1 MRAAFYDL
9 HPKSLMSVST
19 VGKSASNCSTSTMIS
34 THNTII
40 TVKCI
45 VEIVW
50 IVSRT
55 EGFYH
60 ERVELSQ
67 SEVKQVEPIFA
78 LDIGTRMVMGLVMI
92 KNKDQG
98 YEILASA
105 RTEHRQRAMYDG
117 QVHDVDEVA
126 RAVIKVKEILEK
138 KLEVPLK
145 QVAVAAAGRALR
157 TEVAV
162 AEHKELL
169 PVRWE
174 REEVVALEMEAVH
187 QALRQLK
194 SSADGES
201 QSYHCVGYN
210 TISRWNEGE
219 EISSLIGQRGK
230 IAKVSVIATFLPRTV
245 VDGLVA
251 VLGRVGLEM
260 TSLTLEPIAA
270 GQAAIP
276 TNMRRLNLALV
287 DIGAGTADIALTR
300 NGSFFAYGMV
310 PMAGD
315 AVTEEICAH
324 YLLDFKVGEKAKRE
338 LNTKAVLTFKDFLG
352 AKVVVK
358 KEDMLKVIQSV
369 VGKLAESISREIL
382 NLNHDVPHAVILI
395 GGGSLTPMLSELLAG
410 TLGIPQNRVGI
421 QVRERLGEIYGEK
434 SIRGPESIT
443 PIGIGIAALEGN
455 GLQYY
460 TVTVNNTPV
469 SIFELQLA
477 TVAEALLAAGILP
490 RSFFGK
496 PGAALTFEWNNEM
509 RVIKGTMGS
518 AAQLSVN
525 GKPGKLDQALKA
537 GDDIVFVPGEPGDDA
552 RVCFKDVL
560 PTVEEKW
567 IVWNGNRVV
576 YSPQVFVN
584 DRLVSESDKI
594 LDGYKI
600 TYLPNHDLKNLCQQ
614 MGYDLKKKEVLEIR
628 VNGEPQIMDLTYELL
643 VNGCEVDSSQLIQL
657 GDSIEVRPRRVTV
670 GELRLEP
677 KPIIFT
683 VNGRQVEYP
692 SQETIISFH
701 GRPVLEDQPL
711 RSGME
716 LKVDGFKQMPILS
729 DLLPYVKFP
738 DELQPG
744 ASLKLSVNG
753 KPAEFTTVLHPGDR
767 MTATFD

>member
-1 MRAAFYDL
+1 M
-9 HPKSLMSVST
+9 
-19 VGKSASNCSTSTMIS
+19 
-34 THNTII
+34 
-40 TVKCI
+40 
-45 VEIVW
+45 
-50 IVSRT
+50 
-55 EGFYH
+55 
-60 ERVELSQ
+60 
-67 SEVKQVEPIFA
+67 EPIFA

-92 KNKDQG
+92 KNKEQG

-117 QVHDVDEVA
+117 QVHDVEEVA
-126 RAVIKVKEILEK
+126 RAVIRVKESLEK
-138 KLEVPLK
+138 KLDGPLK
-145 QVAVAAAGRALR
+145 RVAIAAAGRTLR

-174 REEVVALEMEAVH
+174 REDVLALEMEAVH

-194 SSADGES
+194 SSAEDDS

-210 TISRWNEGE
+210 PIARWNEGE

-230 IAKVSVIATFLPRTV
+230 AAKVSVIATFLPRTV

-251 VLGRVGLEM
+251 VLSRVGLEM

-276 TNMRRLNLALV
+276 ANMRRLNLALV
-287 DIGAGTADIALTR
+287 DTGAGTADIALTK
-300 NGSFFAYGMV
+300 NGSFYAYGMV

-315 AVTEEICAH
+315 AVTEEICTH
-324 YLLDFKVGEKAKRE
+324 YLLDFKVGEKVKRDLNIKAE
-338 LNTKAVLTFKDFLG
+338 LSFKDFLG

-358 KEDMLKVIQSV
+358 KEEVLKVIQPV
-369 VGKLAESISREIL
+369 VGKLAQNISREIL
-382 NLNHDVPHAVILI
+382 KLNNDVPQAVILI
-395 GGGSLTPMLSELLAG
+395 GGGSLTPMLSELLAE

-434 SIRGPESIT
+434 SIKGPESIT

-460 TVTVNNTPV
+460 TVMVNGARV

-496 PGAALTFEWNNEM
+496 PGAALTFEWNGEM

-525 GKPGKLDQALKA
+525 GKPSKLDQALKV
-537 GDDIVFVPGEPGDDA
+537 GDDIVFIAGEPGVDA
-552 RVCFKDVL
+552 QVSFKDVL
-560 PTVEEKW
+560 PTVEGKW
-567 IVWNGNRVV
+567 IVWNGKREL
-576 YSPQVFVN
+576 YLPQVFVN
-584 DRLVSESDKI
+584 HRLACETDII

-600 TYLPNHDLKNLCQQ
+600 TYVPNDDLKNLCNQ
-614 MGYDLKKKEVLEIR
+614 MGYDLQRKEIEIR
-628 VNGEPQIMDLTYELL
+628 INGEKQALHLTYELF
-643 VNGCEVDSSQLIQL
+643 VNGCGVDVSHILHA
-657 GDSIEVRPRRVTV
+657 GDSIEARTRQITV
-670 GELRLEP
+670 GELRLEA
-677 KPIIFT
+677 KPITFS
-683 VNGRQVEYP
+683 VNGIQLEYP
-692 SQETIISFH
+692 PQETIISFH

-711 RSGME
+711 IDGME
-716 LKVDGFKQMPILS
+716 LRVEGYKKMPILS

-738 DELQPG
+738 DEVLPG

-753 KPAEFTTVLHPGDR
+753 TPAEFTTALHPGDR
-767 MTATFD
+767 MLATFD

>member
-1 MRAAFYDL
+1 M
-9 HPKSLMSVST
+9 
-19 VGKSASNCSTSTMIS
+19 
-34 THNTII
+34 
-40 TVKCI
+40 
-45 VEIVW
+45 
-50 IVSRT
+50 
-55 EGFYH
+55 
-60 ERVELSQ
+60 
-67 SEVKQVEPIFA
+67 EPIFA

-92 KNKDQG
+92 KNNDQG

-117 QVHDVDEVA
+117 QVHDVEEVA

-138 KLEVPLK
+138 KLDVPLK

-157 TEVAV
+157 TEVAI

-174 REEVVALEMEAVH
+174 REDVIALEMEAVH
-187 QALRQLK
+187 QALHQLK
-194 SSADGES
+194 SSTEDDS

-210 TISRWNEGE
+210 PIARWNEGE

-230 IAKVSVIATFLPRTV
+230 VAKVSVIATFLPRTV

-251 VLGRVGLEM
+251 VLSRVGLEM

-276 TNMRRLNLALV
+276 PNMRRLNLALV

-315 AVTEEICAH
+315 AVTEQICSH
-324 YLLDFKVGEKAKRE
+324 YLLDFKVGEKVKRE
-338 LNTKAVLTFKDFLG
+338 LNTKIEVNFKDFLG
-352 AKVVVK
+352 AKVVANTGEV
-358 KEDMLKVIQSV
+358 LRVIQAV
-369 VGKLAESISREIL
+369 VGKVAEAISQEIL
-382 NLNHDVPHAVILI
+382 KLNNDVPQAVILI
-395 GGGSLTPMLSELLAG
+395 GGGSLTPMLPELLAE

-434 SIRGPESIT
+434 SIKGPESIT

-460 TVTVNNTPV
+460 TVTVNSRRV

-496 PGAALTFEWNNEM
+496 PGAALTFEWNGEM

-518 AAQLSVN
+518 AAQLSIN
-525 GKPGKLDQALKA
+525 GKSGKLDQALKV
-537 GDDIVFVPGEPGDDA
+537 GDDIVFVPGEPGEDA
-552 RVCFKDVL
+552 QVYFKDVI
-560 PTVEEKW
+560 PTVEPKW
-567 IVWNGNRVV
+567 IVWNGQREA

-584 DRLVSESDKI
+584 NRLAKETDI
-594 LDGYKI
+594 IFDGYKI
-600 TYLPNHDLKNLCQQ
+600 TYVPNDDLSNLCLQK
-614 MGYDLKKKEVLEIR
+614 GYNPQKKAEIEIR
-628 VNGEPQIMDLTYELL
+628 INGETHTFDLTRELL
-643 VNGCEVDSSQLIQL
+643 VNGCAVDISHIIHE
-657 GDSIEVRPRRVTV
+657 GDSIEVRTRQITV

-677 KPIIFT
+677 KPITFT
-683 VNGRQVEYP
+683 VNGLKVDYPPQV
-692 SQETIISFH
+692 TIISFH

-711 RSGME
+711 KDGME
-716 LKVDGFKQMPILS
+716 LKVEGFKGMPILS

-738 DELQPG
+738 EEVRPG
-744 ASLKLSVNG
+744 AALKLSVNG
-753 KPAEFTTVLHPGDR
+753 TPAEFTTVLHPGDR
-767 MTATFD
+767 VSAIFD

>member
-1 MRAAFYDL
+1 M
-9 HPKSLMSVST
+9 
-19 VGKSASNCSTSTMIS
+19 
-34 THNTII
+34 
-40 TVKCI
+40 
-45 VEIVW
+45 
-50 IVSRT
+50 
-55 EGFYH
+55 
-60 ERVELSQ
+60 
-67 SEVKQVEPIFA
+67 EPIFA

-92 KNKDQG
+92 KNKEQG

-105 RTEHRQRAMYDG
+105 RTEHKQRAMYDG

-138 KLEVPLK
+138 KLGVPLK

-169 PVRWE
+169 PLRWE
-174 REEVVALEMEAVH
+174 REDVLALEMEAVH

-194 SSADGES
+194 SSADNDS
-201 QSYHCVGYN
+201 PSYHCVGYSP
-210 TISRWNEGE
+210 IARWNEGE

-230 IAKVSVIATFLPRTV
+230 VAKVSVIATFLPRTV

-276 TNMRRLNLALV
+276 PNMRRLNLALV

-324 YLLDFKVGEKAKRE
+324 YLLDFKVGEKVKRALNAKAE
-338 LNTKAVLTFKDFLG
+338 LNFKDFLG
-352 AKVVVK
+352 AKLVANK
-358 KEDMLKVIQSV
+358 DEILTVIQSV
-369 VGKLAESISREIL
+369 VGKIAEAISSEIL
-382 NLNHDVPHAVILI
+382 NLNGDVPQAVILI
-395 GGGSLTPMLSELLAG
+395 GGGSLTPMLSNYLAE
-410 TLGIPQNRVGI
+410 TLGLPQNRVGI

-460 TVTVNNTPV
+460 TVTVNSTRV

-496 PGAALTFEWNNEM
+496 PGAALTYEWNSEM

-518 AAQLSVN
+518 AAQLLIN
-525 GKPGKLDQALKA
+525 GKPCKLDQALKA
-537 GDDIVFVPGEPGDDA
+537 GDDIVFVAGEQGVDA
-552 RVCFKDVL
+552 QVNFQDVL
-560 PTVEEKW
+560 PAVAAKG
-567 IVWNGNRVV
+567 IVWNGKREV
-576 YSPQVFVN
+576 YSPRFFEN
-584 DRLVSESDKI
+584 NRLASESDKI

-600 TYLPNHDLKNLCQQ
+600 TYFLNDNLKNLCQQ
-614 MGYDLKKKEVLEIR
+614 MGYNLDKKEEIEIR
-628 VNGEPQIMDLTYELL
+628 INGEIQTIDLTHELL
-643 VNGCEVDSSQLIQL
+643 VNGCGVASSHIIHE
-657 GDSIEVRPRRVTV
+657 GDSIEAHTRQITVR
-670 GELRLEP
+670 ELSLEP
-677 KPIIFT
+677 KPITFT
-683 VNGRQVEYP
+683 VNGVRVEYP
-692 SQETIISFH
+692 PQDKIISHH
-701 GRPVLEDQPL
+701 GRPILEDQPL
-711 RSGME
+711 MDKME
-716 LKVDGFKQMPILS
+716 LRVEGYRKMPILS

-738 DELQPG
+738 EEVLPG
-744 ASLKLSVNG
+744 ASLKISVNG
-753 KPAEFTTVLHPGDR
+753 TPAEFTTVLHPGDR
-767 MTATFD
+767 MSATFE

>member
-1 MRAAFYDL
+1 M
-9 HPKSLMSVST
+9 K
-19 VGKSASNCSTSTMIS
+19 
-34 THNTII
+34 
-40 TVKCI
+40 
-45 VEIVW
+45 
-50 IVSRT
+50 
-55 EGFYH
+55 
-60 ERVELSQ
+60 RVEVTQ
-67 SEVKQVEPIFA
+67 REVKQVEPIFA
-78 LDIGTRMVMGLVMI
+78 LDIGTRKVMGLVMI
-92 KNKDQG
+92 KNKEQG

-126 RAVIKVKEILEK
+126 RAVVRVKEQLEK
-138 KLEVPLK
+138 KLKVPLK
-145 QVAVAAAGRALR
+145 KVAVAAAGRALR

-174 REEVVALEMEAVH
+174 REVVLALEMEAVH
-187 QALRQLK
+187 QALRQLQT
-194 SSADGES
+194 STDDDS

-210 TISRWNEGE
+210 AIARWNEGE

-230 IAKVSVIATFLPRTV
+230 VAKVSVIATFLPRTV

-251 VLGRVGLEM
+251 VLGRIGLEM

-300 NGSFFAYGMV
+300 KGSFFAYGMV

-324 YLLDFKVGEKAKRE
+324 YLLDFKVGEKVKRE
-338 LNTKAVLTFKDFLG
+338 LNTKAELDFKDFLG
-352 AKVVVK
+352 AKVVAK
-358 KEDMLKVIQSV
+358 KDEVIKVIQSV
-369 VGKLAESISREIL
+369 VGKLAENISREIL
-382 NLNHDVPHAVILI
+382 NLNNDVPQAVILI
-395 GGGSLTPMLSELLAG
+395 GGGSLTPMLSELLAE

-460 TVTVNNTPV
+460 TVTVNSTNV

-496 PGAALTFEWNNEM
+496 PGAALTFEWNSEM

-525 GKPGKLDQALKA
+525 GKPSKLDQALKV
-537 GDDIVFVPGEPGDDA
+537 GDDIVFVAGEPGEDA
-552 RVCFKDVL
+552 QVCFKDVL
-560 PTVEEKW
+560 PTVEVKR
-567 IVWNGNRVV
+567 IAWNGKREV

-584 DRLVSESDKI
+584 HRLACETDKI

-600 TYLPNHDLKNLCQQ
+600 TYVPNDDLKNLCQQ
-614 MGYDLKKKEVLEIR
+614 MGYNLQKKEEIEIR
-628 VNGEPQIMDLTYELL
+628 INGETHTIDLTHELL
-643 VNGCEVDSSQLIQL
+643 VNGCGVDGSHIIHE
-657 GDSIEVRPRRVTV
+657 GDSIEVRTRQITV

-677 KPIIFT
+677 KPITFS
-683 VNGRQVEYP
+683 VNGIQVEFP
-692 SQETIISFH
+692 PQETIISFH

-711 RSGME
+711 MDGME
-716 LKVDGFKQMPILS
+716 LRVEGYKKMPILS
-729 DLLPYVKFP
+729 DLLPYVEFP
-738 DELQPG
+738 DEVLPG

-753 KPAEFTTVLHPGDR
+753 TPAEFTTVLHPGDR
-767 MTATFD
+767 LSATFD

>member
-1 MRAAFYDL
+1 M
-9 HPKSLMSVST
+9 
-19 VGKSASNCSTSTMIS
+19 
-34 THNTII
+34 
-40 TVKCI
+40 
-45 VEIVW
+45 
-50 IVSRT
+50 
-55 EGFYH
+55 
-60 ERVELSQ
+60 
-67 SEVKQVEPIFA
+67 EPIFA

-117 QVHDVDEVA
+117 QVHDVEEVA
-126 RAVIKVKEILEK
+126 RAVIRVKESLEK
-138 KLEVPLK
+138 KLDVPLK

-174 REEVVALEMEAVH
+174 REDVLALEMEAVH

-194 SSADGES
+194 SSADDDS

-210 TISRWNEGE
+210 PIARWNEGE

-230 IAKVSVIATFLPRTV
+230 VAKVSVIATFLPRTV

-251 VLGRVGLEM
+251 VLSRVGLEM

-276 TNMRRLNLALV
+276 VNMRRLNLALV

-315 AVTEEICAH
+315 AVTEEICSH
-324 YLLDFKVGEKAKRE
+324 YLLDFKVGEKVKRD
-338 LNTKAVLTFKDFLG
+338 LFTKAELSFKDFLG
-352 AKVVVK
+352 AKVIVK
-358 KEDMLKVIQSV
+358 KEEVIEVIQSV
-369 VGKLAESISREIL
+369 VGKIAENISAEIL
-382 NLNHDVPHAVILI
+382 NLNNDVPQAVILI
-395 GGGSLTPMLSELLAG
+395 GGGSLTPMLAEMLAE

-421 QVRERLGEIYGEK
+421 QVRERLSEIYGEK
-434 SIRGPESIT
+434 SIKGPESIT
-443 PIGIGIAALEGN
+443 PIGIGIAALEGS

-460 TVTVNNTPV
+460 TVKVNGARV

-496 PGAALTFEWNNEM
+496 PGTALTFEWNQEM

-525 GKPGKLDQALKA
+525 GKSSKLDQALKV
-537 GDDIVFVPGEPGDDA
+537 GDDIVFVPGEPGADA
-552 RVCFKDVL
+552 QVCFKDVL
-560 PTVEEKW
+560 PPVESKS
-567 IVWNGNRVV
+567 IIWNGKREEFP
-576 YSPQVFVN
+576 PQVFVN
-584 DRLVSESDKI
+584 QELACETDKI

-600 TYLPNHDLKNLCQQ
+600 TYVPNDDLNNLCNQ
-614 MGYDLKKKEVLEIR
+614 MGCDLQKKKKIEIR
-628 VNGEPQIMDLTYELL
+628 INGEAQAFELNHQLL
-643 VNGCEVDSSQLIQL
+643 VNGCEVDSSHIVRS
-657 GDSIEVRPRRVTV
+657 GDSIEVRPRKITV
-670 GELRLEP
+670 GELKLEA
-677 KPIIFT
+677 KPIAFN
-683 VNGRQVEYP
+683 VNGMHLDYP
-692 SQETIISFH
+692 PQETIISFH
-701 GRPVLEDQPL
+701 GRPILEDQPL
-711 RSGME
+711 LDGME
-716 LKVDGFKQMPILS
+716 LRVDGYKKMPILT
-729 DLLPYVKFP
+729 DLLPYIKFP
-738 DELQPG
+738 DELPPG

-767 MTATFD
+767 MSATFD

>member
-1 MRAAFYDL
+1 
-9 HPKSLMSVST
+9 
-19 VGKSASNCSTSTMIS
+19 
-34 THNTII
+34 
-40 TVKCI
+40 
-45 VEIVW
+45 
-50 IVSRT
+50 
-55 EGFYH
+55 
-60 ERVELSQ
+60 
-67 SEVKQVEPIFA
+67 VEPIFA

-92 KNKDQG
+92 KNKEQG

-117 QVHDVDEVA
+117 QVHDVEEVA

-174 REEVVALEMEAVH
+174 REDVLALEMEAVH

-194 SSADGES
+194 STTDDDS

-210 TISRWNEGE
+210 TIARWNEGE

-230 IAKVSVIATFLPRTV
+230 VAKVSVISTFLPRTV

-276 TNMRRLNLALV
+276 ANMRRLNLALV

-300 NGSFFAYGMV
+300 DGSFFAYGMV

-315 AVTEEICAH
+315 DITEEICAH
-324 YLLDFKVGEKAKRE
+324 YLLDFKVGEKIKRE
-338 LNTKAVLTFKDFLG
+338 LNTKAELNFKDFLG
-352 AKVVVK
+352 AKVVAK
-358 KEDMLKVIQSV
+358 KDEVIKVIQSV
-369 VGKLAESISREIL
+369 VVKLAEAISKEIL
-382 NLNHDVPHAVILI
+382 KLNNDVPQAVILI
-395 GGGSLTPMLSELLAG
+395 GGGSLTPMLSEVLSE
-410 TLGIPQNRVGI
+410 TLGIPHNRVGI
-421 QVRERLGEIYGEK
+421 QVRERLEEIYGEK
-434 SIRGPESIT
+434 SIKGPESIT

-460 TVTVNNTPV
+460 TVSVNGTRV

-477 TVAEALLAAGILP
+477 TVAEALLAAGSLP

-496 PGAALTFEWNNEM
+496 PGAALTYEWNGEM

-518 AAQLSVN
+518 AAQLTVN
-525 GKPGKLDQALKA
+525 GIPSKLDQALKV
-537 GDDIVFVPGEPGDDA
+537 GDDIVFIPGEPGEDA
-552 RVCFKDVL
+552 EVCFKDVL
-560 PTVEEKW
+560 PIVEGKW
-567 IVWNGNRVV
+567 IVWNGKREL

-584 DRLVSESDKI
+584 HQLVNETDKI
-594 LDGYKI
+594 LDGNKI
-600 TYLPNHDLKNLCQQ
+600 VYNLNDDLKNLCLQ
-614 MGYDLKKKEVLEIR
+614 MGLDLQKKAKIEVRI
-628 VNGEPQIMDLTYELL
+628 NGDPLTINLTRELL
-643 VNGCEVDSSQLIQL
+643 VNGRRAEGSHIIQA
-657 GDSIEVRPRRVTV
+657 GDSIEVHTRRITV
-670 GELRLEP
+670 GELEL
-677 KPIIFT
+677 KPNPITFT
-683 VNGRQVEYP
+683 VNGVQIQFP
-692 SQETIISFH
+692 PQETIISSH
-701 GRPVLEDQPL
+701 GRPVLEDEQLIAGMDL
-711 RSGME
+711 RVE
-716 LKVDGFKQMPILS
+716 GFKRMPILS

-738 DELQPG
+738 DEVRQG
-744 ASLKLSVNG
+744 ALLKLSVNG
-753 KPAEFTTVLHPGDR
+753 TPAEFTTVLHPGDR
-767 MTATFD
+767 LTAVFD

>member
-1 MRAAFYDL
+1 M
-9 HPKSLMSVST
+9 
-19 VGKSASNCSTSTMIS
+19 
-34 THNTII
+34 
-40 TVKCI
+40 
-45 VEIVW
+45 
-50 IVSRT
+50 
-55 EGFYH
+55 
-60 ERVELSQ
+60 
-67 SEVKQVEPIFA
+67 EPIFA

-92 KNKDQG
+92 KNKEQG

-117 QVHDVDEVA
+117 QVHDVEEVA
-126 RAVIKVKEILEK
+126 KAVIKVKEQLEK
-138 KLEVPLK
+138 KLGIPLK

-157 TEVAV
+157 TEVAI

-174 REEVVALEMEAVH
+174 REDVIALELEAVH

-194 SSADGES
+194 SSTEDDS

-210 TISRWNEGE
+210 PIARWNEGE

-230 IAKVSVIATFLPRTV
+230 VAKVSVIATFLPRTV

-315 AVTEEICAH
+315 AVTEEICGH
-324 YLLDFKVGEKAKRE
+324 YLLDFKVGEKVKRE
-338 LNTKAVLTFKDFLG
+338 VNTKTELNFKDFLG
-352 AKVVVK
+352 AKVAVK
-358 KEDMLKVIQSV
+358 KDEVIKVIQAV
-369 VGKLAESISREIL
+369 VRKLVENISREIL
-382 NLNHDVPHAVILI
+382 KLNNDVPQAVILI
-395 GGGSLTPMLSELLAG
+395 GGGSLTPMLAELLAE

-434 SIRGPESIT
+434 TLKGPESIT

-460 TVTVNNTPV
+460 TVTVNSTRV

-496 PGAALTFEWNNEM
+496 PGAALTYEWNSEM

-525 GKPGKLDQALKA
+525 GKPAKLDQALKV
-537 GDDIVFVPGEPGDDA
+537 GDEIVFVSGEPGEDA
-552 RVCFKDVL
+552 KVCFKDVL
-560 PTVEEKW
+560 PPGEGKW
-567 IVWNGNRVV
+567 IFWNGKPEV

-584 DRLVSESDKI
+584 HQLAFETDEI

-600 TYLPNHDLKNLCQQ
+600 TYLPNNNLKNLCQQ
-614 MGYDLKKKEVLEIR
+614 RGYNMQENEELEIL
-628 VNGEPQIMDLTYELL
+628 VNGEKQTINLTHELY
-643 VNGCEVDSSQLIQL
+643 VNGCKVDSSHIINE
-657 GDSIEVRPRRVTV
+657 GDSIEARPSQITV

-677 KPIIFT
+677 KPITFT
-683 VNGRQVEYP
+683 VNGIQIEYP
-692 SQETIISFH
+692 PQETIISFH
-701 GRPVLEDQPL
+701 GRPVLKDQPL
-711 RSGME
+711 INGME
-716 LKVDGFKQMPILS
+716 LKVEGYKKMPILS
-729 DLLPYVKFP
+729 DLLPYVEFP
-738 DELQPG
+738 KEVVPG

-767 MTATFD
+767 MSATWNKNT

>member
-1 MRAAFYDL
+1 
-9 HPKSLMSVST
+9 
-19 VGKSASNCSTSTMIS
+19 
-34 THNTII
+34 
-40 TVKCI
+40 
-45 VEIVW
+45 
-50 IVSRT
+50 
-55 EGFYH
+55 
-60 ERVELSQ
+60 
-67 SEVKQVEPIFA
+67 VEPIFA

-92 KNKDQG
+92 KNKEQG

-117 QVHDVDEVA
+117 QVHDVEEVA
-126 RAVIKVKEILEK
+126 RAVIMVKEQIEK
-138 KLEVPLK
+138 NLGVPLK

-162 AEHKELL
+162 AEHRELL

-174 REEVVALEMEAVH
+174 REDVLALEMEAVH

-194 SSADGES
+194 SSTDDDS

-210 TISRWNEGE
+210 PIARWNEGE

-230 IAKVSVIATFLPRTV
+230 VAKVSVIATFLPRTV

-324 YLLDFKVGEKAKRE
+324 YLLDFKVGEKVKRDVNTKKE
-338 LNTKAVLTFKDFLG
+338 LNFKDFLG
-352 AKVVVK
+352 AKVVAK
-358 KEDMLKVIQSV
+358 KDEVIKVIQSV
-369 VGKLAESISREIL
+369 VKMLAENISREIL
-382 NLNHDVPHAVILI
+382 KLNNDVPQAVILI
-395 GGGSLTPMLSELLAG
+395 GGGSLTPMLSELIAE

-421 QVRERLGEIYGEK
+421 QVRERLGEIFGEK
-434 SIRGPESIT
+434 SIKGPESIT

-460 TVTVNNTPV
+460 TVTVNNTRV

-477 TVAEALLAAGILP
+477 TVAEALLAAGVQP

-496 PGAALTFEWNNEM
+496 PGAALTFELNREM

-518 AAQLSVN
+518 AAELSVN
-525 GKPGKLDQALKA
+525 GKPSKLDQVLKV
-537 GDDIVFVPGEPGDDA
+537 GDDIVFVAGEPGEDA
-552 RVCFKDVL
+552 QVCFKDVL
-560 PTVEEKW
+560 PTLEAKW
-567 IVWNGNRVV
+567 IIWNGKREV

-584 DRLVSESDKI
+584 HQLACETDQI

-600 TYLPNHDLKNLCQQ
+600 TYLPNDNLKNLCRQ
-614 MGYDLKKKEVLEIR
+614 MGYELQKNEEIQFSI
-628 VNGEPQIMDLTYELL
+628 NGEIKTVDLTHELL
-643 VNGCEVDSSQLIQL
+643 VNGCEVDGSHIIHE
-657 GDSIEVRPRRVTV
+657 GDSIEVRTSQITV

-683 VNGRQVEYP
+683 VNGVQVEYP
-692 SQETIISFH
+692 PQETLISFH
-701 GRPVLEDQPL
+701 GRPVSKDQPL
-711 RSGME
+711 IDGME
-716 LKVDGFKQMPILS
+716 LRVEGYKKMPILS
-729 DLLPYVKFP
+729 DLLPYVEFP
-738 DELQPG
+738 AEFQPG

-767 MTATFD
+767 MSVTWNKNT

>member
-1 MRAAFYDL
+1 M
-9 HPKSLMSVST
+9 
-19 VGKSASNCSTSTMIS
+19 
-34 THNTII
+34 
-40 TVKCI
+40 
-45 VEIVW
+45 
-50 IVSRT
+50 
-55 EGFYH
+55 
-60 ERVELSQ
+60 
-67 SEVKQVEPIFA
+67 EPIFA

-92 KNKDQG
+92 KNQEQG

-126 RAVIKVKEILEK
+126 RVVKKVKAILEK
-138 KLEVPLK
+138 KLDVPLK
-145 QVAVAAAGRALR
+145 QVAVAAAGRSLR
-157 TEVAV
+157 TEVAF

-174 REEVVALEMEAVH
+174 REFVLALEMEAVH

-194 SSADGES
+194 SSDNDS

-210 TISRWNEGE
+210 TIARWNEGE

-230 IAKVSVIATFLPRTV
+230 VAKVSVIATFLPRTV

-251 VLGRVGLEM
+251 VLDRVGLEM
-260 TSLTLEPIAA
+260 ISLTLEPIAA

-276 TNMRRLNLALV
+276 MNMRRLNLVLV
-287 DIGAGTADIALTR
+287 DIGAGTSDIALTR

-324 YLLDFKVGEKAKRE
+324 YLLDFKVGEKVKRE
-338 LNTKAVLTFKDFLG
+338 LNTKAELNFKDFLG
-352 AKVVVK
+352 AKVIVK
-358 KEDMLKVIQSV
+358 KDEVIKVIQSV
-369 VGKLAESISREIL
+369 VGKLADNISQEIIHL
-382 NLNHDVPHAVILI
+382 NNDVPQAVILI

-410 TLGIPQNRVGI
+410 ALGIPQNRVGI

-434 SIRGPESIT
+434 SLRGPESIT

-460 TVTVNNTPV
+460 TVTVNGTRV

-477 TVAEALLAAGILP
+477 TVAEALLAAGIPP

-496 PGAALTFEWNNEM
+496 PGAALTFEWNDEM

-525 GKPGKLDQALKA
+525 GQPGKLDQAIKV
-537 GDDIVFVPGEPGDDA
+537 GDDIVFVPGEPGKDA
-552 RVCFKDVL
+552 QVCFKDVL
-560 PTVEEKW
+560 PIGETKW
-567 IVWNGNRVV
+567 IVWNGKREV
-576 YSPQVFVN
+576 YTPQVFVN
-584 DRLVSESDKI
+584 QQLVCETDKI
-594 LDGYKI
+594 LDGSKI
-600 TYLPNHDLKNLCQQ
+600 TYVPNDDLKNLCQQ
-614 MGYDLKKKEVLEIR
+614 MGYNLQKKEEIEIR
-628 VNGEPQIMDLTYELL
+628 INGELHKIELTHELL
-643 VNGCEVDSSQLIQL
+643 VNGNGADGSYIINE
-657 GDSIEVRPRRVTV
+657 GDSIEVRTRQITI
-670 GELRLEP
+670 GELRLKP
-677 KPIIFT
+677 KPITFS
-683 VNGRQVEYP
+683 VNGIQVEYP
-692 SQETIISFH
+692 PQATIISFH
-701 GRPVLEDQPL
+701 GHPVLEDQPL
-711 RSGME
+711 IDGMD
-716 LKVDGFKQMPILS
+716 LMVKGYKTMPILS

-738 DELQPG
+738 DEVLPG

-767 MTATFD
+767 MSATFD

>member
-1 MRAAFYDL
+1 M
-9 HPKSLMSVST
+9 
-19 VGKSASNCSTSTMIS
+19 
-34 THNTII
+34 
-40 TVKCI
+40 
-45 VEIVW
+45 
-50 IVSRT
+50 
-55 EGFYH
+55 
-60 ERVELSQ
+60 
-67 SEVKQVEPIFA
+67 EPIFA

-92 KNKDQG
+92 KNEDQG

-117 QVHDVDEVA
+117 QVHDVEEVA
-126 RAVIKVKEILEK
+126 RAVIRVKEILEK
-138 KLEVPLK
+138 KLNVPLK

-174 REEVVALEMEAVH
+174 REDVLALEMEAVH
-187 QALRQLK
+187 LALRQLK
-194 SSADGES
+194 TSADDAS

-210 TISRWNEGE
+210 PIARWNEGE

-230 IAKVSVIATFLPRTV
+230 VAKVSVIATFLPRTV

-251 VLGRVGLEM
+251 VLSRVGLEM

-276 TNMRRLNLALV
+276 VNMRRLNLALV

-324 YLLDFKVGEKAKRE
+324 YLLDFKVGEKVKRD
-338 LNTKAVLTFKDFLG
+338 LNTKAELNFKDFLG

-358 KEDMLKVIQSV
+358 KEEVIKIIQSV
-369 VGKLAESISREIL
+369 VGKIAENISGEIM
-382 NLNHDVPHAVILI
+382 NLNNEVPQAVILI
-395 GGGSLTPMLSELLAG
+395 GGGSLTPMLSEMLAE

-421 QVRERLGEIYGEK
+421 QVRERLSEIYGEK
-434 SIRGPESIT
+434 SIKGPESIT
-443 PIGIGIAALEGN
+443 PIGIGIAALEGS

-460 TVTVNNTPV
+460 TVRVNGARV

-496 PGAALTFEWNNEM
+496 LGTALTFEWNHEM

-518 AAQLSVN
+518 AAQLLVN
-525 GKPGKLDQALKA
+525 DKPSKLDQALKV
-537 GDDIVFVPGEPGDDA
+537 GDDIVFVPGEPGEDA
-552 RVCFKDVL
+552 QVCFKDIL
-560 PTVEEKW
+560 PPAESKW
-567 IVWNGNRVV
+567 IVWNGNQKEF
-576 YSPQVFVN
+576 SPQVFVN
-584 DRLVSESDKI
+584 QELACETDEI

-600 TYLPNHDLKNLCQQ
+600 TYLPNDNLENLCNQ
-614 MGYDLKKKEVLEIR
+614 MGYDLQKKEIEIYI
-628 VNGEPQIMDLTYELL
+628 NGEKQIFKLTHELL
-643 VNGCEVDSSQLIQL
+643 VNGCGVDSSHIVRA
-657 GDSIEVRPRRVTV
+657 GDSIEVRLRQITV
-670 GELRLEP
+670 GELKLEA
-677 KPIIFT
+677 KPITFS
-683 VNGRQVEYP
+683 VNGMHLEYP
-692 SQETIISFH
+692 PQEKIILFH
-701 GRPVLEDQPL
+701 GRPILEDQPL
-711 RSGME
+711 IDGMDLRVE
-716 LKVDGFKQMPILS
+716 GYKKMPILT

-738 DELQPG
+738 DELLPG

-753 KPAEFTTVLHPGDR
+753 IPAEFTTVLHPGDR
-767 MTATFD
+767 ILATFE

>member
-1 MRAAFYDL
+1 M
-9 HPKSLMSVST
+9 
-19 VGKSASNCSTSTMIS
+19 
-34 THNTII
+34 
-40 TVKCI
+40 
-45 VEIVW
+45 
-50 IVSRT
+50 
-55 EGFYH
+55 
-60 ERVELSQ
+60 
-67 SEVKQVEPIFA
+67 EPIFA

-92 KNKDQG
+92 KNKEQG

-117 QVHDVDEVA
+117 QVHDVEEVA
-126 RAVIKVKEILEK
+126 RAVVRVKEQIEK
-138 KLEVPLK
+138 KLKVPLK
-145 QVAVAAAGRALR
+145 KVAVAAAGRALR

-174 REEVVALEMEAVH
+174 REDVLALEMEAVH
-187 QALRQLK
+187 QALHQLK
-194 SSADGES
+194 SSADDDS

-210 TISRWNEGE
+210 PIARWNEGE

-230 IAKVSVIATFLPRTV
+230 VAKVTVIATFLPRTV

-324 YLLDFKVGEKAKRE
+324 YLLDFKVGEKVKRE
-338 LNTKAVLTFKDFLG
+338 LNTKAELNFKDFLG
-352 AKVVVK
+352 AKVVAK
-358 KEDMLKVIQSV
+358 KDEVIKVIQSV
-369 VGKLAESISREIL
+369 VGKLAEKISREIL
-382 NLNHDVPHAVILI
+382 NLNNDVPQAVILI
-395 GGGSLTPMLSELLAG
+395 GGGSLTPMLSELLAE

-421 QVRERLGEIYGEK
+421 QVRERLGEVYGEK
-434 SIRGPESIT
+434 SIRGPEGIT

-460 TVTVNNTPV
+460 TVTVNNTRV

-496 PGAALTFEWNNEM
+496 PGAALTFEWNSEM

-518 AAQLSVN
+518 AAQLSIN
-525 GKPGKLDQALKA
+525 GKPGKLDQALKV
-537 GDDIVFVPGEPGDDA
+537 GDDIVFVAGEAGVDA
-552 RVCFKDVL
+552 QVCFKDVL
-560 PTVEEKW
+560 PMAESKT
-567 IVWNGNRVV
+567 IVWNGKREV
-576 YSPQVFVN
+576 YPPQFFVN
-584 DRLVSESDKI
+584 HRLACETDKI

-600 TYLPNHDLKNLCQQ
+600 TYVLNDDLKNLCQQ
-614 MGYDLKKKEVLEIR
+614 MGYNLQKKEEIEIR
-628 VNGEPQIMDLTYELL
+628 INGETRTIDLTHELL
-643 VNGCEVDSSQLIQL
+643 VNGCGVDGSHIIHE
-657 GDSIEVRPRRVTV
+657 GDLIEVRTRQITV
-670 GELRLEP
+670 GELSLEP
-677 KPIIFT
+677 KPITFS
-683 VNGRQVEYP
+683 VNGVQVEYP
-692 SQETIISFH
+692 PQETIISFH

-711 RSGME
+711 MDGMDLRVE
-716 LKVDGFKQMPILS
+716 GYKKMPILS

-738 DELQPG
+738 DEVLPG
-744 ASLKLSVNG
+744 ALLKISVNG
-753 KPAEFTTVLHPGDR
+753 TPAEFTTVLHPGDR
-767 MTATFD
+767 MAATFD